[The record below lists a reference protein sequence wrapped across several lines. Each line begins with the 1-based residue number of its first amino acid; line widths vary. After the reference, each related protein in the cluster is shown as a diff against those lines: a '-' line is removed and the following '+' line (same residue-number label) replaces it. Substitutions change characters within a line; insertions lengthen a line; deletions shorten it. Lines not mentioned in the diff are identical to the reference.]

1 MLATIGRVLLQHWPA
16 LVALHL
22 AGVLA
27 RYAIIEFA
35 GWVASYSPLAGLL
48 LMPLP
53 VLVRAAAFVGM
64 FLIVRES
71 LRNLRSI
78 AELPQTAAERRRSFL
93 DALLAGLLPFIA
105 VYHAAGET
113 RDDWNAYTTRALDL
127 QSNRSAVAHFGG
139 EELPVHAQVYE
150 IALDPLTIS
159 IIAFAIL
166 GRWAWGNWSKRLP
179 KWLGIGAV
187 YLEALWV
194 YLSVTVLFDFFA
206 GIRGWVDARQ
216 AVHWVEDARAWLDG
230 SLAPVA
236 WLWDGVDWVLG
247 HAGAALGQPLAWLT
261 IAGVL
266 YGQAV
271 AAKAPTVP
279 ERFARARSRYA
290 AMPDW
295 ARKQAGSL
303 WLQLVARFLTVW
315 RAFVLM
321 LRGGPVL
328 IGAAALLFAC
338 VEALG
343 GVLLW
348 GIPRLHGPEDL
359 LTFWG
364 LWDLVLLLPAALVV
378 EVLRV
383 AVVAGAYDATIGRL
397 RQREAA
403 ATDAPVTTEVSDA
416 AARDVVA
423 GAVGEGP
430 VDDEAALEPDDV
442 VVEHEEVPEEMPEET
457 SGRLEDEPR

>member
-1 MLATIGRVLLQHWPA
+1 MLATVGRALAQHWPA

-22 AGVLA
+22 AGILA
-27 RYAIIEFA
+27 RYGLIELA
-35 GWVASYSPLAGLL
+35 GWVGSYSPLAGLL

-113 RDDWNAYTTRALDL
+113 RDDWNAYTVRVLDL
-127 QSNRSAVAHFGG
+127 QSNRSAVAGFSG
-139 EELPVHAQVYE
+139 EPLPEHAQVYE

-159 IIAFAIL
+159 IVVFAIL
-166 GRWAWGNWSKRLP
+166 GRWAWGNWGKRLP

-194 YLSVTVLFDFFA
+194 YLSVTVLFEFFA
-206 GIRGWVDARQ
+206 GIRGWVDSRQ
-216 AVHWVEDARAWLDG
+216 ALHWVEDARGWLEG

-295 ARKQAGSL
+295 VRKQAGSL
-303 WLQLVARFLTVW
+303 WLQIVARFLTIW

-321 LRGGPVL
+321 LRGGPLL
-328 IGAAALLFAC
+328 IGLTALLYAC
-338 VEALG
+338 VESLG
-343 GVLLW
+343 GVLSW
-348 GIPRLHGPEDL
+348 AIPRLHGPEDL
-359 LTFWG
+359 LTYWA
-364 LWDLVLLLPAALVV
+364 LWDVVLLLPVALVV

-403 ATDAPVTTEVSDA
+403 AVDAAVTTDVTDA

-423 GAVGEGP
+423 GVVGERAGEDVP
-430 VDDEAALEPDDV
+430 AEGATDVAPEDV
-442 VVEHEEVPEEMPEET
+442 VVEH
-457 SGRLEDEPR
+457 DEPERAPERSSE